1 MNEPPSSAIE
11 QHRAAV
17 REVMLRVENKK
28 RALAQAIANGEMDD
42 NKARERNTAF
52 GASLSP
58 WWSDFL
64 DLTHDEQVLALSA
77 ETFRGM
83 HWQSLLQSNP
93 FVFAHQDD
101 EA

>member
-1 MNEPPSSAIE
+1 MNEAPSLAIE

-17 REVMLRVENKK
+17 REVMLRVDNKK
-28 RALAQAIANGEMDD
+28 RALAQAIANGEMDA
-42 NKARERNTAF
+42 NKARERNSAF
-52 GASLSP
+52 GASLNP
-58 WWSDFL
+58 WWSEFL
-64 DLTHDEQVLALSA
+64 DLTREDQVLALSA

-93 FVFAHQDD
+93 FTFAHRD